1 MYIKSVTVFVNM
13 EYANYWATEIVNAFL
28 FVKDS
33 FCHFE
38 LKDIGFEIHPV
49 YYAKYNSSILSR
61 MTQQLYLE

>member
-1 MYIKSVTVFVNM
+1 M

-38 LKDIGFEIHPV
+38 LKDIGFEIHLV
-49 YYAKYNSSILSR
+49 NYAKYNPSILSR
-61 MTQQLYLE
+61 MAQQLYLE